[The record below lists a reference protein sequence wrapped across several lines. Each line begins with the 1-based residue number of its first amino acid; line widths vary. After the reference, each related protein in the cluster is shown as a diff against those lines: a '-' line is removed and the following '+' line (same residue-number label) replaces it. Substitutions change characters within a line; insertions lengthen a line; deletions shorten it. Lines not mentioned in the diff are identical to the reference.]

1 MIFSMCGLMLKVY
14 LYFHQCMLHK
24 MRGAVYHKYFY
35 WFCKIHVLYISP
47 ACTISDEVVCL
58 GCRVL
63 RFHKLFKLKIIW
75 RHQTNAKRIHVSF
88 FKKVHEKPVFTQP
101 GVEIYDRFVLQVI
114 NIGRGD
120 VLSSKSSA
128 DASSLVNS
136 WVLVLALPTNNIVCL
151 YCFVCWIVVLNIFEY
166 FRIHGCVCE

>member
-1 MIFSMCGLMLKVY
+1 MIFSMCGLMLKVHICIHSSVHAWCVKWEK
-14 LYFHQCMLHK
+14 LFIINVSIDVVK
-24 MRGAVYHKYFY
+24 M
-35 WFCKIHVLYISP
+35 HVLYITP

-120 VLSSKSSA
+120 VLSAKSSA

-136 WVLVLALPTNNIVCL
+136 WVLVLV
-151 YCFVCWIVVLNIFEY
+151 
-166 FRIHGCVCE
+166 